1 MTGPNIERGR
11 RTLTPAVLGSALFV
25 AACALT
31 AITFVAARGGLE
43 MPIAATQPPVAVSS
57 LQPAPS
63 ASRQAPTPAPTS
75 PAPTSSAAASPEAS
89 VPAATASASP
99 PATSAPPGPPTFDPN
114 DPLAALPP
122 CPGIEGCF
130 EYLVQR
136 GDTLS
141 GVASR
146 YVLPVSTVL
155 ALNPEIADP
164 GTIVVG
170 QVLYL
175 GRDPKLRLEA
185 CPGTVSC
192 WLYVVRPGDLLST
205 IAARYDVT
213 VASIL
218 AANPAITDANSI
230 YSGQVLRLEGPEG

>member
-1 MTGPNIERGR
+1 
-11 RTLTPAVLGSALFV
+11 VLGSAVFV
-25 AACALT
+25 VVCAFA
-31 AITFVAARGGLE
+31 AITFVAARGGLQ
-43 MPIAATQPPVAVSS
+43 MPVAATIPPVALATEMPV
-57 LQPAPS
+57 PS
-63 ASRQAPTPAPTS
+63 PSPPAPTPAPTASVAPS
-75 PAPTSSAAASPEAS
+75 PAVS
-89 VPAATASASP
+89 VPAATA
-99 PATSAPPGPPTFDPN
+99 TSAPPSTPPSPGPPTFDPN

-122 CPGIEGCF
+122 CPGILGCF

-155 ALNPEIADP
+155 ALNPELTDP
-164 GTIVVG
+164 STIVVG

-192 WLYVVRPGDLLST
+192 WLYVVRPGDFLST
-205 IAARYDVT
+205 IAGRFDVT
-213 VASIL
+213 VESIL
-218 AANPAITDANSI
+218 AANPAITDGNAI
-230 YSGQVLRLEGPEG
+230 YSGQVIRLLGTE

>member
-1 MTGPNIERGR
+1 MTGENPERGQ
-11 RTLTPAVLGSALFV
+11 RTLTPAVLGSSLFV
-25 AACALT
+25 AACAL
-31 AITFVAARGGLE
+31 AAVTFVAARGGLQ
-43 MPIAATQPPVAVSS
+43 MPIAATVPPVAVASPGPVPSPS
-57 LQPAPS
+57 LPAPTLAPTPSEAPSPDVSEPAPS
-63 ASRQAPTPAPTS
+63 ATAAPP
-75 PAPTSSAAASPEAS
+75 
-89 VPAATASASP
+89 
-99 PATSAPPGPPTFDPN
+99 SAPPSTPPSDGPPTFDPN

-122 CPGIEGCF
+122 CPGIPGCF

-146 YVLPVSTVL
+146 YVLPVQTVL
-155 ALNPEIADP
+155 ALNPDLADP
-164 GTIVVG
+164 STIVVG

-205 IAARYDVT
+205 LAGRYDVT
-213 VASIL
+213 VEAIL
-218 AANPAITDANSI
+218 SANPAITDANTI
-230 YSGQVLRLEGPEG
+230 YTGQVLRLVGPEG

>member
-1 MTGPNIERGR
+1 MTGANLERGR

-25 AACALT
+25 AACALA
-31 AITFVAARGGLE
+31 AITFVAARGGLQ
-43 MPIAATQPPVAVSS
+43 MPVAATLPPAAVASPRPVPSPS
-57 LQPAPS
+57 LP
-63 ASRQAPTPAPTS
+63 APTPAPPVSAAPS
-75 PAPTSSAAASPEAS
+75 PASSAPIPS
-89 VPAATASASP
+89 ATAAP
-99 PATSAPPGPPTFDPN
+99 PSTPPSPGPPTFDPN

-122 CPGIEGCF
+122 CPGIHGCF
-130 EYLVQR
+130 EYVVQR

-155 ALNPEIADP
+155 ALNPELADP
-164 GTIVVG
+164 STIVVG

-205 IAARYDVT
+205 IAGRYGVT
-213 VASIL
+213 IDAIL
-218 AANPAITDANSI
+218 AANPAITDVNKI
-230 YSGQVLRLEGPEG
+230 YSGQVLRLLGAEG

>member
-1 MTGPNIERGR
+1 MTGPNLERGR
-11 RTLTPAVLGSALFV
+11 RTLTPAVLGSAVFV

-31 AITFVAARGGLE
+31 AITFVAARGGLQ
-43 MPIAATQPPVAVSS
+43 MPVAATLPPVAVASP
-57 LQPAPS
+57 QPVPS
-63 ASRQAPTPAPTS
+63 ASVPTSTPAPTPAPT
-75 PAPTSSAAASPEAS
+75 ASAAPSP
-89 VPAATASASP
+89 VASAPVPSESAG
-99 PATSAPPGPPTFDPN
+99 PASMQPSPGPPTFDPN

-122 CPGIEGCF
+122 CPGIPGCF

-155 ALNPEIADP
+155 ALNPELADP
-164 GTIVVG
+164 STIVVG

-205 IAARYDVT
+205 ISGRFDVT
-213 VASIL
+213 VEAIL
-218 AANPAITDANSI
+218 AANPAITDANTI
-230 YSGQVLRLEGPEG
+230 YSGQVLRLLGPEG